1 MLLMWLCFI
10 LNITNDIQKAYV
22 CSLPTSY
29 SLFLQPFNATRI
41 PASGLENRVRQLEK
55 EKDSANTKS
64 KGGFWDEFEV
74 NLYL

>member
-1 MLLMWLCFI
+1 MCVLY
-10 LNITNDIQKAYV
+10 QHH
-22 CSLPTSY
+22 

-74 NLYL
+74 NLYIYSAKALLKY

>member
-1 MLLMWLCFI
+1 MWFWFFFH
-10 LNITNDIQKAYV
+10 NITNDVQKTYV
-22 CSLPTSY
+22 CVHY
-29 SLFLQPFNATRI
+29 HHHSLFLQPFNATRI

-74 NLYL
+74 NLYI

>member
-1 MLLMWLCFI
+1 MCVLY
-10 LNITNDIQKAYV
+10 QHH
-22 CSLPTSY
+22 

-74 NLYL
+74 NLY

>member
-1 MLLMWLCFI
+1 MCVLY
-10 LNITNDIQKAYV
+10 QHH
-22 CSLPTSY
+22 

-74 NLYL
+74 NLYRVQSTFKTLISG

>member
-1 MLLMWLCFI
+1 MCVLY
-10 LNITNDIQKAYV
+10 QH
-22 CSLPTSY
+22 Y

>member
-1 MLLMWLCFI
+1 MWFCFI
-10 LNITNDIQKAYV
+10 HNITNNMQIE
-22 CSLPTSY
+22 SLCVHY
-29 SLFLQPFNATRI
+29 HHHSLFLQPFNATRI

-74 NLYL
+74 NLYM